1 MIEVKLVK
9 CLLVF
14 TDEEFYSMLKQN
26 PEIWTAGIIRGK
38 AIKRVKKVD
47 AWRKSKKVIPTTT
60 QSNK

>member
-26 PEIWTAGIIRGK
+26 PSIWQAGLKRGK
-38 AIKRVKKVD
+38 AIKRVKKVEK
-47 AWRKSKKVIPTTT
+47 WRQSKKEINITM
-60 QSNK
+60 Q

>member
-26 PEIWTAGIIRGK
+26 PAVWQAGIKRGK
-38 AIKRVKKVD
+38 AIMRARKVEK
-47 AWRKSKKVIPTTT
+47 WQKSKKAT
-60 QSNK
+60 